1 MATAPDPGGLA
12 ARHGRLPA
20 DVLVHD
26 PAGVS
31 RYASPAA
38 VELLGLAGETLGA
51 LAADAL
57 CARLALVELLAH
69 LAAHLRVRSVVPSK
83 PRPAEAPASAEPQA
97 PGNSARRPEP
107 RAALCRAPQ
116 SARHSGCRVLAGRET
131 PLGAQPRLQLRQLA
145 LQGIVGRRGAG
156 LARRGRD
163 QHARWLAGIRG
174 RRRERRLWPQDAQ

>member
-1 MATAPDPGGLA
+1 MATAPDLGGLA

-51 LAADAL
+51 L
-57 CARLALVELLAH
+57 
-69 LAAHLRVRSVVPSK
+69 
-83 PRPAEAPASAEPQA
+83 
-97 PGNSARRPEP
+97 
-107 RAALCRAPQ
+107 CRAFE
-116 SARHSGCRVLAGRET
+116 SARHGGCRVLAGRQT

-156 LARRGRD
+156 LAPRGRD

-174 RRRERRLWPQDAQ
+174 RRREWWLRPQEAQ